1 MSTLALQ
8 VEEALRQFDAQKRLE
23 LELVV
28 MATIERLS
36 SSPAPAFRTEEE
48 KTARFHAAAG
58 SLPDFPEDYIDS
70 PWETDRDPL

>member
-8 VEEALRQFDAQKRLE
+8 IEEALRQFDAQKRME

-36 SSPAPAFRTEEE
+36 SDSVPAFRTEEE